1 MRERWRVPT
10 LDVFAEEPLPKTSPF
25 WTHPQV
31 TVTPHAAAAS
41 VPNALV
47 DNVLRQIG
55 RFERGE
61 AMEHVIDRA
70 AGY

>member
-1 MRERWRVPT
+1 M
-10 LDVFAEEPLPKTSPF
+10 
-25 WTHPQV
+25 HPNV

-47 DNVLRQIG
+47 DNVLRQIA

-61 AMEHVIDRA
+61 AMENMIDRA